1 MARKIETERRIGRS
15 NDWGDLFEIE
25 SPLGGILET
34 PRRDRLPDAW
44 WEHVKD
50 IETPRNENGANLD
63 KIRNAL
69 GAAKTTGTKT

>member
-1 MARKIETERRIGRS
+1 
-15 NDWGDLFEIE
+15 
-25 SPLGGILET
+25 LET